1 MGQCAS
7 AVHQGMYYEA
17 ISPEGKSGLADFP
30 SYKAIMREDLRGNR
44 HIGLALFK
52 EVSTYNQ
59 IVKGVL
65 RCY

>member
-1 MGQCAS
+1 M
-7 AVHQGMYYEA
+7 
-17 ISPEGKSGLADFP
+17 
-30 SYKAIMREDLRGNR
+30 RGNR

-65 RCY
+65 RKYRWLTSGNLMISGPLGSDSEQFLMNL

>member
-1 MGQCAS
+1 
-7 AVHQGMYYEA
+7 
-17 ISPEGKSGLADFP
+17 
-30 SYKAIMREDLRGNR
+30 MREDLRGNR

-65 RCY
+65 RKYRWLTSGNLMIFGLLGSDSEQFLMNL

>member
-1 MGQCAS
+1 
-7 AVHQGMYYEA
+7 
-17 ISPEGKSGLADFP
+17 
-30 SYKAIMREDLRGNR
+30 MREDLRGHR

-65 RCY
+65 RKYRWLTSGNLMISGPLGSDSEQFLMNL